1 MQAESNNLAARTS
14 ESPLSSLLPLL
25 RVAVLRRKLVWRTAV
40 AILLLTAAVALI
52 LPDHYTAMVVLMP
65 PQQGGASGAAMMA
78 QLGSLGAM
86 ASMGGGALGIKNPN
100 DMQIALLRSRTV
112 ENAMVDR
119 FHLQAL
125 YHRKYLS
132 SARRRWE
139 QATSADNGLKD
150 GLIRISVTDTDPRRA
165 ADLAGGW
172 VDEYRRFAATLAV
185 TEAAQRRLFFETQLN
200 AAREAMAKAE
210 EEMKLTQQRTGVVE
224 LEGQERAMIASA
236 ALIRAQVAAK
246 QVEVHAM
253 REFAAD
259 QNPDLVR
266 SEQELSSLEGQLS
279 SMNVSNDRQSGDLV
293 TPRGKVSEAGVDYAR
308 ALRELKYREMVLEL
322 LTRQYEGARVD
333 EARQGSQV
341 EIVDPAA
348 VPDRPSSHY
357 RLWIAAGGLLGA
369 LPLSLLTALLA
380 EMVGIVLGHRR
391 RSGSWS
397 RAIEGALAGAA
408 L

>member
-1 MQAESNNLAARTS
+1 
-14 ESPLSSLLPLL
+14 
-25 RVAVLRRKLVWRTAV
+25 
-40 AILLLTAAVALI
+40 
-52 LPDHYTAMVVLMP
+52 
-65 PQQGGASGAAMMA
+65 
-78 QLGSLGAM
+78 
-86 ASMGGGALGIKNPN
+86 
-100 DMQIALLRSRTV
+100 
-112 ENAMVDR
+112 
-119 FHLQAL
+119 
-125 YHRKYLS
+125 
-132 SARRRWE
+132 
-139 QATSADNGLKD
+139 
-150 GLIRISVTDTDPRRA
+150 
-165 ADLAGGW
+165 
-172 VDEYRRFAATLAV
+172 
-185 TEAAQRRLFFETQLN
+185 
-200 AAREAMAKAE
+200 
-210 EEMKLTQQRTGVVE
+210 
-224 LEGQERAMIASA
+224 MIASA